1 MCQIG
6 DSIDDE
12 DKQAVQ
18 SMAKELMEWANEKG
32 EKADLEEIEEKKSDL
47 EELWTPL
54 FSGGGDDDWDGE
66 ANDQDQ
72 DDEDDPENWDDDWDV
87 EKDEL

>member
-1 MCQIG
+1 
-6 DSIDDE
+6 
-12 DKQAVQ
+12 
-18 SMAKELMEWANEKG
+18 MAKELMEWANEKG

-54 FSGGGDDDWDGE
+54 ISASYSQGGGGGNDDGWGEE
-66 ANDQDQ
+66 ANDRDE
-72 DDEDDPENWDDDWDV
+72 DDEDDPENWDDDWDI